1 MDGEITRG
9 VMRQL
14 LQPKSRRW
22 WAVVAGAFAVVAVFL
37 AIEVFDLD
45 GSALAHRLVQPPMA
59 APSGVGSA
67 EGLIRSAP
75 PNVSEGARAFV
86 LTSPILLF
94 HTRPWWGLPARFLS
108 FRLFR
113 VRARQTMRFAHRT
126 PEDAPPVPALL
137 AC

>member
-1 MDGEITRG
+1 
-9 VMRQL
+9 MRKL

-22 WAVVAGAFAVVAVFL
+22 WVVVAGAFAVVAVFL

-59 APSGVGSA
+59 SPSGVGSA

-75 PNVSEGARAFV
+75 PSVLEGARVFAV
-86 LTSPILLF
+86 TSPILLF
-94 HTRPWWGLPARFLS
+94 QTRPWRGLPARFLPP
-108 FRLFR
+108 RLFR
-113 VRARQTMRFAHRT
+113 VRVRRTTRFAQLP
-126 PEDAPPVPALL
+126 PEDALPVPSLL

>member
-1 MDGEITRG
+1 
-9 VMRQL
+9 MRKL

-22 WAVVAGAFAVVAVFL
+22 WVVVAGAFAVVAVFL

-59 APSGVGSA
+59 APSGVVSA

-75 PNVSEGARAFV
+75 PSLLEGARACSV
-86 LTSPILLF
+86 TSPILLCQ
-94 HTRPWWGLPARFLS
+94 TRPWRRISTRILPP
-108 FRLFR
+108 RLVR
-113 VRARQTMRFAHRT
+113 VRLRRTVLFAQLT
-126 PEDAPPVPALL
+126 SEGAPPYPALL